1 MSGSYTDAIKENWI
15 KDAGLDICKGELL
28 EAARALTT
36 AADRVGSLIAF
47 LTTGESQQQAQ
58 PQPQQQPQPQAQ
70 QQQPQQQKDTEAP
83 VTSITLEEVRAVLA
97 EKSRLGST
105 DKIRE
110 LLLKHG
116 ASKLSDISPSE
127 YPSLLKSAE
136 VL

>member
-1 MSGSYTDAIKENWI
+1 MNGHYTDAINENWI
-15 KDAGLDICKGELL
+15 KDAGLEVCKGELL

-47 LTTGESQQQAQ
+47 LTTGESQQR
-58 PQPQQQPQPQAQ
+58 PLQQQAQ
-70 QQQPQQQKDTEAP
+70 QKETEVP

-127 YPSLLKSAE
+127 YPSLLKSVEA
-136 VL
+136 L

>member
-47 LTTGESQQQAQ
+47 LTTGESQQQ
-58 PQPQQQPQPQAQ
+58 QQPQPQ
-70 QQQPQQQKDTEAP
+70 QQQKDTEAP

>member
-47 LTTGESQQQAQ
+47 LTTGESQQR
-58 PQPQQQPQPQAQ
+58 PLQQQAQ
-70 QQQPQQQKDTEAP
+70 QKETEVP
-83 VTSITLEEVRAVLA
+83 VTSITLEEVRAALA

-105 DKIRE
+105 DKVRE

-116 ASKLSDISPSE
+116 AAKLSDISPSE
-127 YPSLLKSAE
+127 YPSLLKSVEA
-136 VL
+136 L

>member
-47 LTTGESQQQAQ
+47 LTTGESQ
-58 PQPQQQPQPQAQ
+58 PQQQ
-70 QQQPQQQKDTEAP
+70 QQQKDTEAP

-127 YPSLLKSAE
+127 YPSLLKSTE

>member
-47 LTTGESQQQAQ
+47 LTTGESQQR
-58 PQPQQQPQPQAQ
+58 PLQQQAQ
-70 QQQPQQQKDTEAP
+70 QKETEVP

>member
-58 PQPQQQPQPQAQ
+58 PQQQPQPQAQ
-70 QQQPQQQKDTEAP
+70 AQQQPQQQKDTEAP

>member
-47 LTTGESQQQAQ
+47 LTTGESQQQ
-58 PQPQQQPQPQAQ
+58 QQPQ
-70 QQQPQQQKDTEAP
+70 QQQKDTEAP